1 MNIGVLC
8 VATGRYVCF
17 WDEFYKS
24 AKEFLFKNH
33 NVHFF
38 VYSDASEI
46 NYEDNDDV
54 TKLFAQ
60 SSKWP
65 ISVCDKFA
73 ILLSGKKFYKDF
85 DYLFHFNINM
95 KFIAPIGDEILP
107 DKDNGY
113 LCACEWVNHKLKGV
127 VDNFPYERN
136 SRSLAYI
143 PYGEGSHYFMSG
155 AFGGRTKEYIEM
167 CSEIE
172 DNIRRDFQDGIIA
185 IWHDESHFNKYML
198 NKNPLI
204 MPSGYIIP
212 ENWKIKS
219 CKNNRRGLL
228 LNKKHWKYGGQS
240 YLRGISDKKITPFK
254 YWVSKLFNVKV

>member
-73 ILLSGKKFYKDF
+73 ILLSRKKFYKDF

-113 LCACEWVNHKLKGV
+113 LCACEWINHKLKGV

>member
-113 LCACEWVNHKLKGV
+113 LCACEWINHKLKGV

-219 CKNNRRGLL
+219 CKNNCRGLL

>member
-1 MNIGVLC
+1 MC
-8 VATGRYVCF
+8 
-17 WDEFYKS
+17 YKS

-113 LCACEWVNHKLKGV
+113 LCACEWINHKLKGV

>member
-107 DKDNGY
+107 DKNNGY
-113 LCACEWVNHKLKGV
+113 LCACEWINHKLKGV

-143 PYGEGSHYFMSG
+143 SYGEGSHYFMSG

-240 YLRGISDKKITPFK
+240 YLRGISDKKITPLK

>member
-73 ILLSGKKFYKDF
+73 ILLSGKNFTR
-85 DYLFHFNINM
+85 
-95 KFIAPIGDEILP
+95 IL
-107 DKDNGY
+107 
-113 LCACEWVNHKLKGV
+113 
-127 VDNFPYERN
+127 
-136 SRSLAYI
+136 
-143 PYGEGSHYFMSG
+143 
-155 AFGGRTKEYIEM
+155 
-167 CSEIE
+167 
-172 DNIRRDFQDGIIA
+172 II
-185 IWHDESHFNKYML
+185 FFT
-198 NKNPLI
+198 LI
-204 MPSGYIIP
+204 SI
-212 ENWKIKS
+212 
-219 CKNNRRGLL
+219 
-228 LNKKHWKYGGQS
+228 
-240 YLRGISDKKITPFK
+240 
-254 YWVSKLFNVKV
+254 

>member
-107 DKDNGY
+107 DKNNGY
-113 LCACEWVNHKLKGV
+113 LCACEWINHKLKGV

-143 PYGEGSHYFMSG
+143 SYGEGSHYFMSG

>member
-1 MNIGVLC
+1 
-8 VATGRYVCF
+8 
-17 WDEFYKS
+17 
-24 AKEFLFKNH
+24 
-33 NVHFF
+33 
-38 VYSDASEI
+38 
-46 NYEDNDDV
+46 
-54 TKLFAQ
+54 
-60 SSKWP
+60 
-65 ISVCDKFA
+65 
-73 ILLSGKKFYKDF
+73 
-85 DYLFHFNINM
+85 M

-107 DKDNGY
+107 DKENGY
-113 LCACEWVNHKLKGV
+113 LCACEWINHKLKGV